1 MDDCSKVLWR
11 GSVDVVGWKE
21 RVLNNGELLC
31 VTVWDALKSRQR
43 TREYNMRTRT
53 WGEEHLSVGGWR

>member
-21 RVLNNGELLC
+21 RVLNNEELLC

-53 WGEEHLSVGGWR
+53 WGEEHLSVGG